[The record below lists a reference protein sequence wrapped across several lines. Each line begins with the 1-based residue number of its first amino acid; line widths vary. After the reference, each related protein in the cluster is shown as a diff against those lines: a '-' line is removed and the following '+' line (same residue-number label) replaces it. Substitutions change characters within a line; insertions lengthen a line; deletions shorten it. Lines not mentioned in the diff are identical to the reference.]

1 MINLLLKKTKT
12 AILRLL
18 HRRLCIIALSGDTD
32 KAALEK
38 LVTTATQRLASHGAI
53 SEVRREAI
61 CTVLLEP
68 NFLLVSK
75 ADSDPRSLCS
85 IQCECDSE
93 QILEELKNIN
103 LD

>member
-18 HRRLCIIALSGDTD
+18 HRRLCSIALSGDTD

-38 LVTTATQRLASHGAI
+38 LVTTAAQRLASHGAI

-93 QILEELKNIN
+93 QILEELKNVN